1 MMKRNSSWGGGGGGK
16 GKRAKQLRR
25 GSCPT
30 LVGRVTL
37 LGGSTFSHTITL
49 AHLLRQE
56 GSNFFQYVTYL
67 AVTRD
72 TGERTNQGTF
82 IKSVIS

>member
-1 MMKRNSSWGGGGGGK
+1 MMKRNSSWGGGRGGK

-37 LGGSTFSHTITL
+37 LGGSTFSRTNTL

-56 GSNFFQYVTYL
+56 GSNFFPICNLPSCYKRYW
-67 AVTRD
+67 
-72 TGERTNQGTF
+72 
-82 IKSVIS
+82 